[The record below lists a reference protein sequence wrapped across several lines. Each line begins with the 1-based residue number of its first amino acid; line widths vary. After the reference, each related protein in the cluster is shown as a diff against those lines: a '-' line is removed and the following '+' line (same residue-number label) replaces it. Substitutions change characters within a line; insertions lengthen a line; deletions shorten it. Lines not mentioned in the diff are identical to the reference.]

1 MGLVALL
8 HIPEFWQLFLARSPA
23 QIIAGRY
30 LNDLI
35 YTAVVVNQLSNLVE
49 AFEILVE
56 SPWIESK
63 VDSRL
68 SINPMGVEMFEFWK
82 YFLHFVPE
90 QVEVGV

>member
-1 MGLVALL
+1 M
-8 HIPEFWQLFLARSPA
+8 
-23 QIIAGRY
+23 
-30 LNDLI
+30 NDLI

-49 AFEILVE
+49 TLEILVE

-63 VDSRL
+63 VDSGL
-68 SINPMGVEMFEFWK
+68 SINPVSVKMLEFRK